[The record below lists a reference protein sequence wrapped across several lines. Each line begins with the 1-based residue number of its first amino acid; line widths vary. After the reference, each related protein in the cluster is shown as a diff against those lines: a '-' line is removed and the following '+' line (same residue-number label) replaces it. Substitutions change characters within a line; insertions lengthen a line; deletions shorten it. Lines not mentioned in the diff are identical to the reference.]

1 MFKSEIGDFLYIII
15 AVVLMVSGGLEKY
28 IKNKKKQDSQPLPP
42 QPARPYY
49 REEVGDDDISE
60 EEEDTPQPQTFEEM
74 VKRMLQPDEY
84 QRPTV
89 EAVTSY
95 PVESQSLEII
105 SGETEEDFF
114 KKNQEMASSVKIEK
128 QEEAIFSDAEFDLR
142 QAVIYSEILR
152 RKY

>member
-1 MFKSEIGDFLYIII
+1 MFKAEIGNFLYIII
-15 AVVLMVSGGLEKY
+15 AIVVMVSGVLEKY
-28 IKNKKKQDSQPLPP
+28 IKNKKKEEDQSLPP

-49 REEVGDDDISE
+49 QDEVEDDDISE
-60 EEEDTPQPQTFEEM
+60 EERHTPQPQTFEEM
-74 VKRMLQPDEY
+74 VKRMLQPNEY

-89 EAVTSY
+89 DAVTY
-95 PVESQSLEII
+95 PVEAQSLETI

-114 KKNQEMASSVKIEK
+114 RKNQETVSSVKIEK
-128 QEEAIFSDAEFDLR
+128 QEDAAFSDAEFDLR